1 MLAPKIQRIIQIEK
15 LTYLQNLHLS
25 TYDNMIFLTIR
36 ASLKILTWKEQL
48 HLQFRE

>member
-1 MLAPKIQRIIQIEK
+1 MLAPKIQRIFSIQIEK

-36 ASLKILTWKEQL
+36 ASLLILTWKEQL
-48 HLQFRE
+48 YL